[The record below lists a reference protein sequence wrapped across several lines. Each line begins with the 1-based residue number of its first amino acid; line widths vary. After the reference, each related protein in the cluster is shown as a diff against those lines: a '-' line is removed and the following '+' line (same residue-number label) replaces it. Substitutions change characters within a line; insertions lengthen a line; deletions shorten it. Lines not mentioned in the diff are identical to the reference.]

1 MVLTLD
7 LGPAVTLHRH
17 LAKGAF
23 VTGLMIYLEGLLVL
37 VLLTERAISPIV
49 LVPIALVMAVQF
61 VLIRRPLRLLAGG
74 RLARSYT
81 LLLVGGAVYVLL
93 VAIGARPGDDRMAA
107 VLLAGLV
114 VAGTGWPSIRVI
126 GATAAAQRQL
136 RSVTDHR
143 VLMDCMSFSPLAQ
156 AAIKLR
162 SFGGQRGRLAMPFAI
177 AVLAFGASAAIL
189 AAVLTALG
197 VRVNA
202 AVAQVSAVVGL
213 WTFYRAVRHA
223 KPRASALKQLDAR
236 PPVLIL
242 REFRDDALA
251 TPGSRIGRT
260 FEYFFA
266 GELDRI
272 GPAISVGKPGER
284 LAPLGASRDYLS
296 DPDWKRAVA
305 RLIDEAGLVVF
316 LLGNSDSVEWELR
329 TVVNARGNES
339 LLIVIPPLADRA
351 EIARRWARFA
361 DATRDLP
368 NARLPREIPN
378 GPVRAVLFAG
388 TDVVLMRGVE
398 PARRTSWYARASLD
412 YRMAL
417 RLFGCLLREKP
428 ASAVDVQQF
437 VRMHLPF
444 VDVSKGG
451 AREASIVS

>member
-1 MVLTLD
+1 MTTSIMVLTLD
-7 LGPAVTLHRH
+7 LAPAVTLHRH

-23 VTGLMIYLEGLLVL
+23 VTGLMIYLEGLVAL

-49 LVPIALVMAVQF
+49 LVPIAIVMAVQF
-61 VLIRRPLRLLAGG
+61 ALIRRPLQLLASG

-81 LLLVGGAVYVLL
+81 RLLLGGAVYVLL

-107 VLLAGLV
+107 VLVASLV
-114 VAGTGWPSIRVI
+114 VAATGWPAIRVMT
-126 GATAAAQRQL
+126 ATAAAERQL
-136 RSVTDHR
+136 RSMTDYR
-143 VLMDCMSFSPLAQ
+143 VLTDCMSFSPLAQ
-156 AAIKLR
+156 AAIRLR
-162 SFGGQRGRLAMPFAI
+162 SFGGHRGRWAMPFAL
-177 AVLAFGASAAIL
+177 AALAFGASAILL

-197 VRVNA
+197 VTVNA
-202 AVAQVSAVVGL
+202 AVAQVSAIVGL
-213 WTFYRAVRHA
+213 WTFYRAVRYA
-223 KPRASALKQLDAR
+223 KPRASALKQRDAR

-251 TPGSRIGRT
+251 TPGSRLGRT

-284 LAPLGASRDYLS
+284 LAPLGASRDYLG
-296 DPDWKRAVA
+296 DPDWQSAVA

-329 TVVNARGNES
+329 TVVNARGNEG
-339 LLIVIPPLADRA
+339 LLIVVPPLTDRA

-368 NARLPREIPN
+368 SARLPREIP
-378 GPVRAVLFAG
+378 GGLVRAVLFAG
-388 TDVVLMRGVE
+388 MDVVLMLGVE

-417 RLFGCLLREKP
+417 RLFGCLLRERP
-428 ASAVDVQQF
+428 ASAAEVQEF

-444 VDVSKGG
+444 VHVSEGG
-451 AREASIVS
+451 DRR